1 MSSCVMT
8 NLSRNRTG
16 DGHVRQLYPT
26 CIQSVSSYPYE
37 TSPLIPSLH
46 YGTTERVSLYAP
58 YTTLFLPLLQALFC
72 SPTKRSP
79 FRKGDTHFLHLRVQ
93 TRKAPIQERD
103 IISLMNKGCWREP

>member
-72 SPTKRSP
+72 SEVSNWLLQGYLHGIGALVSGHQPSP
-79 FRKGDTHFLHLRVQ
+79 L
-93 TRKAPIQERD
+93 
-103 IISLMNKGCWREP
+103 